1 MDIDSR
7 MANLETKFDE
17 IRQQLTDY
25 HEELLRN
32 YYTKAE
38 VNGKVAG
45 VPSLSTDVE
54 LLKQTMQA
62 LQKTIEQTVAQAIAQ
77 NLRPDKK
84 LDRQIIG
91 EVILIILVLVSIIA
105 QLTGTRVPGVQ

>member
-17 IRQQLTDY
+17 MRQQLTDY
-25 HEELLRN
+25 HEELLKN

-38 VNGKVAG
+38 VNGKVVG
-45 VPSLSTDVE
+45 VPSLSIDVE
-54 LLKQTMQA
+54 LLKQAMLTW
-62 LQKTIEQTVAQAIAQ
+62 QKTIEKAIAQSIAQ
-77 NLRPDKK
+77 NLKPDKK

-91 EVILIILVLVSIIA
+91 EVVLIILVLASIIA
-105 QLTGTRVPGVQ
+105 QLTGTRIPGV